1 MPIIDIVLLIILTG
15 FIFYGL
21 FFGFIRALGSL
32 VALVVGLWLTFTY
45 YLVVFDW
52 AKNLFFGHNI
62 TGKVLTFIIL
72 FTIINR
78 LIGFIFAIIDR
89 SFNLISIIPFLK
101 TINRL
106 AGGIL
111 GLIEGGLVLGII
123 LVVATNLATP
133 DSWLAAV
140 LAKSQYSSYLI
151 LFAKIITPLIP
162 ELLNKVKTVM

>member
-1 MPIIDIVLLIILTG
+1 M
-15 FIFYGL
+15 YGL
-21 FFGFIRALGSL
+21 IHGFIRTLGSL
-32 VALVVGLWLTFTY
+32 VALVVGLWITYTY
-45 YLVVFDW
+45 YLMVFDW

-62 TGKVLTFIIL
+62 TGKIFTFFIL

-78 LIGFIFAIIDR
+78 LIGFIFAILDR
-89 SFNLISIIPFLK
+89 SFDLLSIIPFLK

-106 AGGIL
+106 AGGVL

-123 LVVATNLATP
+123 LVVASNLATP

-151 LFAKIITPLIP
+151 LFAKIISPLIP
-162 ELLNKVKTVM
+162 ELLNKAKAVM